1 MKMKYDRKKLEME
14 ESVAKAKARAK
25 VLSILGDVSL
35 QEYKKEDQMLTG
47 EDNSKNERTHLLKK
61 DHIFNKNENKIE
73 DQKFSHHSKLN
84 YTCKEFILGKKY
96 FSY

>member
-47 EDNSKNERTHLLKK
+47 ENNSKNKRTHLLKK
-61 DHIFNKNENKIE
+61 DPIFNKNENKIE
-73 DQKFSHHSKLN
+73 DHKFSHHSRLN
-84 YTCKEFILGKKY
+84 YTCKEFIFGKKY

>member
-14 ESVAKAKARAK
+14 ESVAKTKARAK

-35 QEYKKEDQMLTG
+35 LEYKKEDQMLTG
-47 EDNSKNERTHLLKK
+47 EDNSKNKRTHLLKK
-61 DHIFNKNENKIE
+61 DPIFNKNEKKIE
-73 DQKFSHHSKLN
+73 DQKFSHRSRLN